1 MTASLILK
9 QEQISQV
16 DGLETQIDNLLRQ
29 KEILQSIELYSS
41 ERFDFGDIIE
51 TYQLVIEEIE
61 RLQQMLREER
71 QRYFSNGPGERGVG
85 EEVNSSSLK
94 IPKWCLMYYIGR

>member
-1 MTASLILK
+1 MTTLLLK
-9 QEQISQV
+9 QVMKAE
-16 DGLETQIDNLLRQ
+16 DLETQIENLVRQ
-29 KEILQSIELYSS
+29 KEILQSIEHFSN

-71 QRYFSNGPGERGVG
+71 
-85 EEVNSSSLK
+85 
-94 IPKWCLMYYIGR
+94 